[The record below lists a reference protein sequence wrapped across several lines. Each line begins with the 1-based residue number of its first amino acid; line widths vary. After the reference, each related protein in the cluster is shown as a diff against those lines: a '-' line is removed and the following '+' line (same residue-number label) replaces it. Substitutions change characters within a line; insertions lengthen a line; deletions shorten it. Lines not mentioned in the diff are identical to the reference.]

1 MSQFY
6 DFFGIS
12 RQAHWQAAKRNQ
24 QQRVIFEEI
33 RCFIQ
38 SQRRTHSG
46 GGLKKLYHQMPDKP
60 VGRDR
65 FIAYATKAGLAQKRR
80 KKHIRTTFSVF
91 TVFTNLLANQTLTE
105 INQAWSG
112 DITYVRIGKKHAYV
126 FLLMDIYSHRILGY
140 IASDSMDSS
149 VNVSCL
155 KMALKVRKG
164 QSLKDTIHHSDRG
177 SQYIAGDYLLLL
189 QERKFQ
195 ISMCCSALDNP
206 YSERLNGIIKT
217 EYLDEYQFENLTELK
232 KALKISVEHYN
243 NQRPHLNL
251 NMMTPIEFEKKL
263 SDIPIEKKI
272 KIIVK
277 PEHK

>member
-12 RQAHWQAAKRNQ
+12 RQAHWQASKRLQ

-38 SQRRTHSG
+38 TQRRTHSG
-46 GGLKKLYHQMPDKP
+46 GGLKKLYHQMPNKG

-80 KKHIRTTFSVF
+80 KKHIQTTFSVF
-91 TVFTNLLANQTLTE
+91 TVFTNLLADQTLTD

-112 DITYVRIGKKHAYV
+112 DITYVRMGKKHAYV

-140 IASDSMDSS
+140 VASNSMDAS
-149 VNVSCL
+149 VNISCL
-155 KMALKVRKG
+155 TMALKVRKG
-164 QSLKDTIHHSDRG
+164 QSLKNTIHHSDRG
-177 SQYIAGDYLLLL
+177 SQYIAGDYLFML

-195 ISMCCSALDNP
+195 ISMCGSALDNP
-206 YSERLNGIIKT
+206 YSERLNGIIKG
-217 EYLDEYQFENLTELK
+217 EYLDDYQFENLSELK
-232 KALKISVEHYN
+232 KILKISVEHYN
-243 NQRPHLNL
+243 KQRPHLNL
-251 NMMTPIEFEKKL
+251 NMMTPVEFEKQL
-263 SDIPIEKKI
+263 SDIPIEKRI

>member
-6 DFFGIS
+6 DFLGVT
-12 RQAHWQAAKRNQ
+12 RQAHWQAGKRLQ
-24 QQRVIFEEI
+24 QQRVIFEKI

-38 SQRRTHSG
+38 IERRTHGG
-46 GGLKKLYHQMPDKP
+46 GGLKKLHHQMADKL

-65 FIAYATKAGLAQKRR
+65 FITYATKAGLAQRRR

-91 TVFTNLLANQTLTE
+91 TVFTNLLANQTLTD

-112 DITYVRIGKKHAYV
+112 DITYVRVGNKHGYV
-126 FLLMDIYSHRILGY
+126 FLLMDIYSHRVLGY

-164 QSLKDTIHHSDRG
+164 QSLKNTTHHSDRG
-177 SQYIAGDYLLLL
+177 SQYIAGNYLLIL

-195 ISMCCSALDNP
+195 ISMCSSALDNP
-206 YSERLNGIIKT
+206 YSERLNGILKG
-217 EYLDEYQFENLTELK
+217 EYLDDYQFDNLTELK

-251 NMMTPIEFEKKL
+251 NMMTPIEFEKQLINVPLDKR
-263 SDIPIEKKI
+263 I
-272 KIIVK
+272 KIIIA

>member
-12 RQAHWQAAKRNQ
+12 RQAHWQASKRLQ

-38 SQRRTHSG
+38 TQRRTHSG
-46 GGLKKLYHQMPDKP
+46 GGLKKLYHQMPNKG

-80 KKHIRTTFSVF
+80 KKHIQTTFSVF
-91 TVFTNLLANQTLTE
+91 TVFTNLLADQTLTD

-112 DITYVRIGKKHAYV
+112 DITYVRMGKKHAYV

-140 IASDSMDSS
+140 VASNSMDAS
-149 VNVSCL
+149 VNISCL
-155 KMALKVRKG
+155 TMALKVRKG
-164 QSLKDTIHHSDRG
+164 QSLKNTIHHSDRG
-177 SQYIAGDYLLLL
+177 SQYIAGDYLFML

-195 ISMCCSALDNP
+195 ISMCGSALDNP
-206 YSERLNGIIKT
+206 YSERLNGIIKG
-217 EYLDEYQFENLTELK
+217 EYLDDYQFENLSELK
-232 KALKISVEHYN
+232 KILKISVEHYN

-251 NMMTPIEFEKKL
+251 NMMTPVEFEKQL
-263 SDIPIEKKI
+263 SDVPIEKRI

-277 PEHK
+277 TEHK

>member
-12 RQAHWQAAKRNQ
+12 RQAHWQAAKRSQ

-65 FIAYATKAGLAQKRR
+65 FIAYATKAGLAQKRK

-140 IASDSMDSS
+140 IASDSMDAS

-217 EYLDEYQFENLTELK
+217 EYLDEHQFENLTELK

-251 NMMTPIEFEKKL
+251 NMMTPIEFEKQL
-263 SDIPIEKKI
+263 SSDPIEKTI